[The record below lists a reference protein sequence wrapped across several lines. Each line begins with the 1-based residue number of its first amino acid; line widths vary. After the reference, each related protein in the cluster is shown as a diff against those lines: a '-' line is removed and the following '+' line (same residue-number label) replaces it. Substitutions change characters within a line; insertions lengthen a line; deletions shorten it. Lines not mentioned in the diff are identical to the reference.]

1 MIQATTI
8 RSVTIMNTG
17 RPKFWKDVAAGLWEP
32 QTFDVLDEYLGNGTF
47 YDIGAWNGILS
58 LYAAKK
64 GVKTIAFEP
73 DKVAYN
79 EFLNNRTLNPDIS
92 GLIAIIPKAV
102 SHKAGKLYLSNI
114 DQLGN
119 SMSTLVAHYGVGGE
133 SQVVDVVAIE
143 EIFTEKPSLI
153 KIDIEGA
160 EFALLEKSIDVLK
173 AQNCP
178 IYVSIHPHFGIPF
191 NMDLVYDNFNV
202 NHSRSAVRNC
212 FKHTQGIELLLT

>member
-1 MIQATTI
+1 LLDYP
-8 RSVTIMNTG
+8 VNHPNP
-17 RPKFWKDVAAGLWEP
+17 RPPL
-32 QTFDVLDEYLGNGTF
+32 FDLTMA
-47 YDIGAWNGILS
+47 IGAHILS
-58 LYAAKK
+58 P
-64 GVKTIAFEP
+64 FM
-73 DKVAYN
+73 
-79 EFLNNRTLNPDIS
+79 PDID
-92 GLIAIIPKAV
+92 A
-102 SHKAGKLYLSNI
+102 
-114 DQLGN
+114 LGN
-119 SMSTLVAHYGVGGE
+119 SMSTLVAHYGVGGQ
-133 SQVVDVVAIE
+133 SQVVDVLAIE

-160 EFALLEKSIDVLK
+160 PFALLEKSIDVLK